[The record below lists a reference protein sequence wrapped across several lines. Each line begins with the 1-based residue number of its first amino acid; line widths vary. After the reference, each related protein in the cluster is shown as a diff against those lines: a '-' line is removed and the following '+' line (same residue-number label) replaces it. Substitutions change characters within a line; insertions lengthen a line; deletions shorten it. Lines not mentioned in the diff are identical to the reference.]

1 MPKGFGSKAVCLET
15 TPLPMDF
22 WSLEEKGSK
31 WGWESCHSHWAHW
44 RGGWDGTWRGFW
56 GSEWLPQLP
65 QVSVL
70 LELWERRGS
79 IWQDE
84 QHLPERAGETGV
96 SLIPGLTDQ
105 RTHLL
110 PGGFLQT
117 LDSLSRKRRLSVYP
131 GFILPV
137 CYKPHQTSPRQ

>member
-110 PGGFLQT
+110 PGVSSRPWT
-117 LDSLSRKRRLSVYP
+117 LSQGKDV
-131 GFILPV
+131 
-137 CYKPHQTSPRQ
+137 